1 MKLGARK
8 QVFLLAAI
16 VLGVYY
22 TALSA
27 GINSVDDSH
36 IIAAYG
42 MGAGKG
48 LTEIFRPAGNYY
60 YRPLI
65 ELSYY
70 LDNLLWGMDARSMHL
85 ENILFHL
92 LNTVLVFL
100 IARQVAGAWAV
111 KSPWFPLASALLF
124 AVHPINTESVAWIA
138 GRTDPLASIFI
149 FSAIWYLLQCLIE
162 DRLLYLWPS
171 LFLFVLGLL
180 TKEIALCFLP
190 VALLLAICWPGPV
203 RVRTT
208 VLCVLIGIAVGTFLL
223 VLAFVTFSRSF
234 SVTALLSSNT
244 GGVSAALQAA
254 FTALGFY
261 LKKLV
266 FPLPLNFAIDTVS
279 TLYLIPGIAFLL
291 LLPFWLKRRS
301 VPALFAAVCVILLLP
316 AFLVSMKH
324 VAWTPYAERY
334 LYLPSAF
341 FCMGLVSGGSFL
353 LEKIQRRQW
362 LPHLVLC
369 VAFGAAFTTVQRN
382 FVWHDNLTLFRDTV
396 RKSPDFGAAHLE
408 LGVALLEKGQLQE
421 GRAEFET
428 AERLNKR
435 PSLRNRIKEYLM
447 AVRLKQGDSQAAR
460 EYFYR
465 NFRNKEE
472 AGPEFLRLLNKADE
486 GLAGK
491 AVDTAGRNG
500 IYCDMIKN
508 YDLLYR
514 KTLDPFNLYQSG
526 LLAFRRGDDATALAY
541 MRKAVREAPADTHY
555 TGAAIKWLQK
565 LEAGQ

>member
-48 LTEIFRPAGNYY
+48 LAEIFRPAGNYY

-92 LNTVLVFL
+92 LNTVIVFL

-149 FSAIWYLLQCLIE
+149 FAAIWCLLQCLIE
-162 DRLLYLWPS
+162 DRLLYLWPA

-190 VALLLAICWPGPV
+190 VALLLAVCWPGPV
-203 RVRTT
+203 RVRPT
-208 VLCVLIGIAVGTFLL
+208 VLCVLTGIAVGTFLL

-279 TLYLIPGIAFLL
+279 NLYLIPGIAFLL
-291 LLPFWLKRRS
+291 LLPFWLKKADNACSPRRCLRRFFAPCAPCFHEARCLDT
-301 VPALFAAVCVILLLP
+301 VCRALPVSPIGFFLHGTCQRGLFSAGEDSAAAVAASPCFVCG
-316 AFLVSMKH
+316 F
-324 VAWTPYAERY
+324 W
-334 LYLPSAF
+334 
-341 FCMGLVSGGSFL
+341 SGVFY
-353 LEKIQRRQW
+353 
-362 LPHLVLC
+362 
-369 VAFGAAFTTVQRN
+369 GAA
-382 FVWHDNLTLFRDTV
+382 
-396 RKSPDFGAAHLE
+396 
-408 LGVALLEKGQLQE
+408 
-421 GRAEFET
+421 EFC
-428 AERLNKR
+428 
-435 PSLRNRIKEYLM
+435 
-447 AVRLKQGDSQAAR
+447 
-460 EYFYR
+460 
-465 NFRNKEE
+465 
-472 AGPEFLRLLNKADE
+472 
-486 GLAGK
+486 LA
-491 AVDTAGRNG
+491 
-500 IYCDMIKN
+500 
-508 YDLLYR
+508 
-514 KTLDPFNLYQSG
+514 
-526 LLAFRRGDDATALAY
+526 
-541 MRKAVREAPADTHY
+541 
-555 TGAAIKWLQK
+555 
-565 LEAGQ
+565 

>member
-48 LTEIFRPAGNYY
+48 LAEIFRPAGNYY

-70 LDNLLWGMDARSMHL
+70 LDNLLWGMDSRSMHL

-92 LNTVLVFL
+92 LNTLLVFL

-138 GRTDPLASIFI
+138 GRTDPLAAIYV
-149 FSAIWYLLQCLIE
+149 FSAIWCLLQCLIE
-162 DRLLYLWPS
+162 DRLLYLWPA
-171 LFLFVLGLL
+171 LFLFVLGVL

-203 RVRTT
+203 RVRPT
-208 VLCVLIGIAVGTFLL
+208 VLRVLTGIAVGTFLL

-244 GGVSAALQAA
+244 GGVSAALQTA

-261 LKKLV
+261 LKKLI

-301 VPALFAAVCVILLLP
+301 LPALLAAVCVIFLLP

-341 FCMGLVSGGSFL
+341 FFIGLVSGGSFL
-353 LEKIQRRQW
+353 LEKIQRLQR
-362 LPHLVLC
+362 LPYLVLC
-369 VAFGAAFTTVQRN
+369 VAIGAVFTTVQRN
-382 FVWHDNLTLFRDTV
+382 FVWHDNLTLYRDTV

-435 PSLRNRIKEYLM
+435 PSLRNRIKENLM

-486 GLAGK
+486 GLASK
-491 AVDTAGRNG
+491 AVDTTGRNG

-508 YDLLYR
+508 YDVLYR
-514 KTLDPFNLYQSG
+514 KTHDPFNLYQSG